1 MLWGV
6 ECSLAWILIATHAL
20 ISYTYERSSSAFLLV
35 AAESVYFTLGLR
47 TRILIARFWL
57 SSSAKKYNSL
67 FGSITIIRYV
77 NRILVHNPNFLSKI
91 YAYTINSAWDRVWL
105 RRSCYIDLRIYS
117 DSLSHSY
124 FLLIRNLNL
133 LCLYDYKYCETAP
146 LENSTPDRASSWIWP
161 QHRRFIWIFC
171 LEWKAAGNSVI
182 APFPEIFGPHIHV
195 RTRQFTTSKRH
206 LNFCNAG
213 ASFPTSLSAVIRRC
227 KNVIT
232 IINLASEKVS
242 AQLAPAVS
250 LTSTAR
256 PPLVLL
262 FPPLLRG
269 DASSPQ
275 PSGFTELQS
284 RFLGKLYWVFY
295 TTKKSKP
302 H

>member
-1 MLWGV
+1 M
-6 ECSLAWILIATHAL
+6 
-20 ISYTYERSSSAFLLV
+20 
-35 AAESVYFTLGLR
+35 
-47 TRILIARFWL
+47 
-57 SSSAKKYNSL
+57 
-67 FGSITIIRYV
+67 ITSTVKQRH
-77 NRILVHNPNFLSKI
+77 LK
-91 YAYTINSAWDRVWL
+91 
-105 RRSCYIDLRIYS
+105 
-117 DSLSHSY
+117 
-124 FLLIRNLNL
+124 
-133 LCLYDYKYCETAP
+133 
-146 LENSTPDRASSWIWP
+146 NSTPDRASSWIWP
-161 QHRRFIWIFC
+161 QHQRFIWIFC

-256 PPLVLL
+256 LPLVLL

-269 DASSPQ
+269 DASSLNHQ
-275 PSGFTELQS
+275 ASLSCSRDSWGSYTGFSIQRKNPNLISYLLLGLHVS
-284 RFLGKLYWVFY
+284 RCAHW
-295 TTKKSKP
+295 
-302 H
+302 